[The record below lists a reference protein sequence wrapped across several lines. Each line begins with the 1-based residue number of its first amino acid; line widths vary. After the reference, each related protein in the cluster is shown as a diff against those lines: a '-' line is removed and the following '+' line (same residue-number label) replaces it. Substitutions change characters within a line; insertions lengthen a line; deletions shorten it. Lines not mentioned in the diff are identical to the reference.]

1 MIAFRRKA
9 RNFFGPS
16 VDPREEIAGIL
27 RLLEKIGEGM
37 KRSAVILFSLA
48 LQAGAA
54 FPDVEFTP
62 GTKIHLAS
70 VEEGREILT
79 RRDDFIRALSPFDRA
94 VRLKRRRAVPERE
107 FLAYISKQVLPFS
120 EKERERLKAAFQS
133 LREKTSGFRYKLP
146 STITIVKTT
155 GNEEAGAAYCRG
167 NAIVFPASM
176 LNRPGSSLER
186 TALHE
191 LFHIVTRNN
200 PDLRKSLYGVLG
212 FLPCNEIEVPGELKE
227 IKITNP
233 DAARNNFYIE
243 LEYGGRKV
251 PVIPILLSSSKNYEG
266 GNLFRYLRLKFLVLG
281 KKGSRWVPLYRDGK
295 AWLLE
300 GEVMPSYLARIGSN
314 TSYIIH
320 PEETLAENFILLV
333 NRAEGVPTPR
343 ILTEMRNLLEKS
355 K

>member
-1 MIAFRRKA
+1 MYGKI
-9 RNFFGPS
+9 
-16 VDPREEIAGIL
+16 E
-27 RLLEKIGEGM
+27 EKIGEGM
-37 KRSAVILFSLA
+37 KRSAALLFFLA

-54 FPDVEFTP
+54 FPDVEFSS
-62 GTKIHLAS
+62 GTKIHLAT
-70 VEEGREILT
+70 VEEDREILT

-94 VRLKRRRAVPERE
+94 VRLKMRRAVPERE
-107 FLAYISKQVLPFS
+107 LLAHISKQVLPFS
-120 EKERERLKAAFQS
+120 EKERERLKAAFRS
-133 LREKTSGFRYKLP
+133 LREKTSGFRYQLP
-146 STITIVKTT
+146 STITIIKTT

-167 NAIVFPASM
+167 NAIVFPANM
-176 LNRPGSSLER
+176 LNGPGLER

-212 FLPCNEIEVPGELKE
+212 FLPCNEIEVPEELKE

-243 LEYGGRKV
+243 LEYSGRKV
-251 PVIPILLSSSKNYEG
+251 PVIPILLSSSKTYEG

-281 KKGSRWVPLYRDGK
+281 KKGSRWMPLYRDGK

-320 PEETLAENFILLV
+320 PEETLAENFVLLV

-343 ILTEMRNLLEKS
+343 ILQEMRNLLEKR